1 MALNGVTAVYRS
13 TVLELYLVEPVEGLI
28 VDVEPEH
35 EQCPDHALYVNVS
48 LAQGAPVQLHFL
60 VSGAN
65 HTFSE
70 MHEMLHGSPQVF
82 LISNTIQGTAFH
94 LFTHTLE
101 GQKYVDI

>member
-1 MALNGVTAVYRS
+1 M
-13 TVLELYLVEPVEGLI
+13 EPVEGLT

-35 EQCPDHALYVNVS
+35 EQCPVHALYVNVS

-60 VSGAN
+60 VSGPN

-82 LISNTIQGTAFH
+82 VISNTIKGTAVY
-94 LFTHTLE
+94 LFRHTLV
-101 GQKYVDI
+101 GQKYVDTYFQKHEH